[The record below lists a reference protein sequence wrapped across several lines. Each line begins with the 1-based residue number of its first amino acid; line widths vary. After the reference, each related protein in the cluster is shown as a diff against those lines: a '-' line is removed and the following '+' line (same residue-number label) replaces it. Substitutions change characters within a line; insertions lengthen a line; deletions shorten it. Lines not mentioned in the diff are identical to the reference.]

1 MFARR
6 LFSTHAALRAA
17 AKAAP
22 SAPKEAGSKA
32 AKAAP
37 AAPAA
42 AKAVP
47 GEHKTVAVGV
57 LLKRNPVVLPE
68 LSEFQQAYRAY
79 REAMER
85 DEARPFDSTFYFKK
99 GSVAEQR
106 WLAAQEAAA
115 ALGPDQHLVQPK
127 EEELLKLRTA
137 PRITAADAAGDV
149 KSLDRALA
157 RSLYLVVQHAAG
169 TQGWRLPQGPVVG
182 EQLLHETRGA
192 NACMYAP
199 RPPNRTVQAA
209 SERLAEAC
217 GSAMETWVVG
227 KAPVGHAKD
236 GNKTVFYMKAHIF
249 SGKIVPSGEI
259 KDHAWLTKE
268 ELASK
273 LDPAYYAQISGML
286 SDL

>member
-182 EQLLHETRGA
+182 EQLLHE
-192 NACMYAP
+192 
-199 RPPNRTVQAA
+199 AA